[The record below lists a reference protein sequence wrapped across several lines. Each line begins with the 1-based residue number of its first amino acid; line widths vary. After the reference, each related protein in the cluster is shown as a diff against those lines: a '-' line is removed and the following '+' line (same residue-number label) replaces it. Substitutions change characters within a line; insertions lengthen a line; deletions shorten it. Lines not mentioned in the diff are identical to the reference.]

1 MGMFYEG
8 GVWGTCFDGERIKKF
23 MAHDPSTMEKGK
35 PCSLYTSDLWENL
48 YVAADTQSG
57 IEF

>member
-1 MGMFYEG
+1 MRAGWG
-8 GVWGTCFDGERIKKF
+8 GTCFDGERIKKF
-23 MAHDPSTMEKGK
+23 MAPNPSTTGKGK
-35 PCSLYTSDLWENL
+35 PCSLYTNDLWESL